1 VSKFVRRSTLL
12 GTGNMKIKIE
22 ILDHGDEVIGFSD
35 NRIAVKKQSGEL
47 EIVTLVYDEN
57 NIPRIDEKNVLIT
70 FKSSSAVKASITD
83 DGGDFEIGSF

>member
-1 VSKFVRRSTLL
+1 
-12 GTGNMKIKIE
+12 
-22 ILDHGDEVIGFSD
+22 
-35 NRIAVKKQSGEL
+35 L